1 MKKELNAPFFINKS
15 NRNEINN
22 YYLKLLESKP

>member
-1 MKKELNAPFFINKS
+1 MKKELNAPFFINKP